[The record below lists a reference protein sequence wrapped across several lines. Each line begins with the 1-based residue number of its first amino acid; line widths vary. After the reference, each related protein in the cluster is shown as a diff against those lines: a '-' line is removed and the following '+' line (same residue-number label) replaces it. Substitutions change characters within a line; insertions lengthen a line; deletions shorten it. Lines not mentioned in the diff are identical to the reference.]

1 MKLNQL
7 SVIFIII
14 ILPMSLILSTYIGNL
29 VDVSNQLS
37 QYNALILNA
46 TYDAV
51 KALEMN
57 DLNDEYNL
65 QTISLE
71 RNISG
76 SVNSF
81 FDSFAN

>member
-65 QTISLE
+65 QTIS
-71 RNISG
+71 
-76 SVNSF
+76 
-81 FDSFAN
+81 